1 MHLSVLLFAVQSLGA
16 FALAVGFWV
25 AFRRFGR
32 ARWSSVAWGGLTFLV
47 AQALRLPALTLLT
60 FAARSTGLALD
71 AEGEFAL
78 NLAVLSLSAG
88 LFEEFS
94 RYGVM
99 RWGASHVR
107 EPREATMFGAG
118 HGGVEAIL
126 LVGIGSLSNLLG
138 LG

>member
-1 MHLSVLLFAVQSLGA
+1 
-16 FALAVGFWV
+16 
-25 AFRRFGR
+25 
-32 ARWSSVAWGGLTFLV
+32 VAWGGLTFLV